1 MIKEQSPWAEEIEAF
16 GEINFDKLL
25 YLLTG
30 FRNIPKDKFTD
41 FDELEGL
48 IDRLGQGNL
57 TTLMRKVM
65 PSCSEF
71 LRRCWWRGELKNCSD
86 LFDVRKTDDGFC
98 CSFNTLDQS
107 QNLDISL
114 VVQSSNSIV
123 NGLGGL
129 MSGLFGSIFD
139 GGDYIDDEPLT
150 TREPEV
156 LQPEIEPVV
165 AEDESTEDPQISG
178 SLKKGL
184 DILSKVRVKREDDYE
199 DYADAANTTANKRLL
214 QKLRR
219 SNSAS
224 YLLGLTVLMDAKSED
239 YFVSNE
245 NYVGFKVMAHNPR
258 TFPEVSSQ
266 GTIID
271 SGKEAFFAVS
281 AVYTESS
288 LLVRD
293 LEVERR
299 NCIFADEKNV
309 PNAKITVFKFYSQVC
324 NI

>member
-1 MIKEQSPWAEEIEAF
+1 MIKEQSPWAEDIEEF

-30 FRNIPKDKFTD
+30 FRNIPDDKFD
-41 FDELEGL
+41 EFDELEGL

-71 LRRCWWRGELKNCSD
+71 LRKCWWHGELKNCSD

-114 VVQSSNSIV
+114 VVQSSNSML
-123 NGLGGL
+123 NGIGGL

-139 GGDYIDDEPLT
+139 GGDYIDEELT
-150 TREPEV
+150 TSQPDVTAPEV
-156 LQPEIEPVV
+156 QASIFLDD
-165 AEDESTEDPQISG
+165 ATEDPGLDG

-184 DILSKVRVKREDDYE
+184 DILSRVKREIGPDDYE
-199 DYADAANTTANKRLL
+199 ERDNSTLEENKKLL

-224 YLLGLTVLMDAKSED
+224 YLLGLSVLMDAKADD

-245 NYVGFKVMAHNPR
+245 NYVGFKVH
-258 TFPEVSSQ
+258 
-266 GTIID
+266 IIN
-271 SGKEAFFAVS
+271 
-281 AVYTESS
+281 
-288 LLVRD
+288 R
-293 LEVERR
+293 
-299 NCIFADEKNV
+299 
-309 PNAKITVFKFYSQVC
+309 
-324 NI
+324 